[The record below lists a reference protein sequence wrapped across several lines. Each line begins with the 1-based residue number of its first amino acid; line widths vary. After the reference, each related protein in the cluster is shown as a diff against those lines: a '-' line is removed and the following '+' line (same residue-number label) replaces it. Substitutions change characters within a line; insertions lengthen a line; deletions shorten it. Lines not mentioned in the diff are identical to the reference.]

1 MSFISYNVSEYLY
14 FYKMKTFRMSCRKV
28 KIFISPR
35 GGNFQ
40 FSTRCERYVYLK
52 KTHPGV
58 NFTSPTCN
66 VHFVLSILFVLTL
79 AFERGVLSGKEAFS
93 MVVLSTK
100 THHSRFSKKLF
111 VFQKTCFNV
120 RVMKTSKTSSGC
132 NIKKCQSL
140 KRRTI

>member
-1 MSFISYNVSEYLY
+1 MQKGQNIHS
-14 FYKMKTFRMSCRKV
+14 TG
-28 KIFISPR
+28 

-40 FSTRCERYVYLK
+40 FSTRGERYVYLK
-52 KTHPGV
+52 KTHPGA

-79 AFERGVLSGKEAFS
+79 AFERGVLSGKVAFS
-93 MVVLSTK
+93 MVVLSTT
-100 THHSRFSKKLF
+100 THYSRFSKKLC

-120 RVMKTSKTSSGC
+120 RVMKTSKTSSDC

-140 KRRTI
+140 KRRSI